1 MAVTIEETSTVNM
14 TSQHASVHA
23 KPNGHGDARRTAKQ
37 IVEAENRVAG
47 LTDKAILITG
57 CSSGLG
63 VETARALL
71 TTGAELYLTSRDVE
85 KAKKALPELIASERV
100 HFLHLD
106 LQSMDCVRACAKK
119 FLEQSSKLN
128 ILIANAGVMHTPEG
142 KTADGFE
149 AQFGTNF
156 LGHYLLFNL
165 LKLTLLASASPDF
178 ASKVVVISSS
188 GHRICGIDFDDLN
201 FDKRPYNG
209 WLAYGQSKTACIYL
223 ANEIDRRY
231 GAKGLHG
238 LSLHPGSV
246 LSGLRKTVPD
256 EMRAQWKQE
265 EVIKVMKSP
274 EQGAATSVFG
284 AIFRSMEGKGDVYLE
299 DCGVASEVEQG
310 AQTRA
315 SSYAPHAFDKE
326 KEGKSWD
333 VAANLVKLEEGQ
345 VL

>member
-128 ILIANAGVMHTPEG
+128 IIIANAGVMHTPEG

-178 ASKVVVISSS
+178 ASKVVVFPPPDIASAALTSTTSISTSV
-188 GHRICGIDFDDLN
+188 HTMD
-201 FDKRPYNG
+201 G
-209 WLAYGQSKTACIYL
+209 WRTGKARLRAYTW
-223 ANEIDRRY
+223 R
-231 GAKGLHG
+231 
-238 LSLHPGSV
+238 
-246 LSGLRKTVPD
+246 
-256 EMRAQWKQE
+256 
-265 EVIKVMKSP
+265 MKSIAGTEQRACMVSFYTP
-274 EQGAATSVFG
+274 EASCLGC
-284 AIFRSMEGKGDVYLE
+284 GKLFP
-299 DCGVASEVEQG
+299 
-310 AQTRA
+310 TR
-315 SSYAPHAFDKE
+315 
-326 KEGKSWD
+326 
-333 VAANLVKLEEGQ
+333 
-345 VL
+345 

>member
-1 MAVTIEETSTVNM
+1 M

-23 KPNGHGDARRTAKQ
+23 KPNGPGDARPTAKQ
-37 IVEAENRVAG
+37 IVEAEDRVDG
-47 LTDKAILITG
+47 LKDKAILITG

-63 VETARALL
+63 IETARALL
-71 TTGAELYLTSRDVE
+71 TTGTELYLTARDVE
-85 KAKKALPELIASERV
+85 KAKKALPELVSSERV

-106 LQSMDCVRACAKK
+106 LQSLDSVRACAKT

-149 AQFGTNF
+149 TQFGTNF

-165 LKLTLLASASPDF
+165 LKPTLLASASPHF
-178 ASKVVVISSS
+178 ASRVVVVSSS
-188 GHRICGIDFDDLN
+188 GHRICGVDFDDLN
-201 FDKRPYNG
+201 FEERPYNG
-209 WLAYGQSKTACIYL
+209 WLSYGQSKTACIYL

-231 GAKGLHG
+231 GGKGLHG
-238 LSLHPGSV
+238 LSLHPGSI
-246 LSGLRKTVPD
+246 LSGLQKTVPD

-265 EVIKVMKSP
+265 DVIKVMKSP

-284 AIFRSMEGKGDVYLE
+284 AVSRSMEGKGGVYLE

-315 SSYAPHAFDKE
+315 SGYAPHAFDKE
-326 KEGKSWD
+326 KEGKLWD
-333 VAANLVKLEEGQ
+333 LAANLVGLEEGQ
-345 VL
+345 AL